1 MTTQQQQ
8 GSGAAG
14 EDDGEYDAAT
24 WERRQQQ
31 AAAAAGPV
39 KRPRRFEVT
48 VGKPLGLY
56 MTEGAGGPVVSRIV
70 PGSNAEAAGLRVGDR
85 IVAASAAVGS
95 KLWTKAT
102 LAGVES
108 AINSR
113 FRFSDDITFCVERP
127 LAPGAAADAD
137 SLWAREVEVFEVE
150 LERPVPLEFMQE
162 DMEGGVFVR
171 RVLPGAGGSEALS
184 TIRPYDRVLAVSA
197 TLGDRMWRTRSLDG
211 VLSAISTRIGPRV
224 RLQLERSP
232 EVARLVESY
241 GERQQRRA
249 QAGLLGDEEERLA
262 EEGRSGGRSRSHS
275 RARSGAEVGVGAG
288 RVAGFELDAAGS
300 KARTGAGAGAAVD
313 ESGLLLMGVQR
324 GHQVLSQMSAAL
336 RERDPDRAISVYK
349 LAVERGIAV
358 DAHCCSSLIK
368 AYGMRREAGKA
379 LEVVRMMP
387 ELGVLPDLVT
397 YNALMDACEKG
408 NKLEDARRIF
418 REELRAEKGLA
429 PDIFSYTVL
438 INAVGKRGQLGE
450 ALALFEEA
458 VARGLQPELAA
469 YTAVVKAA
477 VRKDDMGTAL
487 AMLKR
492 MFDDGISPDTRLYN
506 TLSAWWCLPG
516 WFGGWLGSCSFVLFV
531 CLFVCLFV

>member
-1 MTTQQQQ
+1 MWEPR
-8 GSGAAG
+8 ALDG
-14 EDDGEYDAAT
+14 EELLLRATRSTLPSPRALDGEGVDDGEEEEYDAAA
-24 WERRQQQ
+24 WERQRQR
-31 AAAAAGPV
+31 AAGEGSAAGAV
-39 KRPRRFEVT
+39 KRHRRFEVT

-56 MTEGAGGPVVSRIV
+56 MAEGEGGPVISRIV
-70 PGSNAEAAGLRVGDR
+70 PGSNAEAAGLRAGDR

-95 KLWTKAT
+95 RLWTKAT

-127 LAPGAAADAD
+127 LAPAAAADRD
-137 SLWAREVEVFEVE
+137 SLWARDVEVFEVE

-171 RVLPGAGGSEALS
+171 RVLREDSEALRS
-184 TIRPYDRVLAVSA
+184 IQPYDRVLAVSA

-211 VLSAISTRIGPRV
+211 VLSAISTRWGPRI

-241 GERQQRRA
+241 GGLQQRRV
-249 QAGLLGDEEERLA
+249 QAGLGLLLDEKEQRA
-262 EEGRSGGRSRSHS
+262 VVAAAGGAGTGPGAAAAAKARQRE
-275 RARSGAEVGVGAG
+275 RARARGAP
-288 RVAGFELDAAGS
+288 L
-300 KARTGAGAGAAVD
+300 D
-313 ESGLLLMGVQR
+313 ESGLLLMGGQR
-324 GHQVLSQMSAAL
+324 SHQVLSQMSGAL

-368 AYGMRREAGKA
+368 AYGMRREADKA

-387 ELGVLPDLVT
+387 EQLGVRPDLVT

-408 NKLEDARRIF
+408 NRLEEAQRIF
-418 REELRAEKGLA
+418 REELRPEKGLG

-438 INAVGKRGQLGE
+438 INALGKRGQLAE

-458 VARGLQPELAA
+458 EARGLQPELPA

-477 VRKDDMGTAL
+477 VRKDDMATAL

-492 MFDDGISPDTRLYN
+492 MFDGGISPDTRLYN
-506 TLSAWWCLPG
+506 TLSE
-516 WFGGWLGSCSFVLFV
+516 
-531 CLFVCLFV
+531 